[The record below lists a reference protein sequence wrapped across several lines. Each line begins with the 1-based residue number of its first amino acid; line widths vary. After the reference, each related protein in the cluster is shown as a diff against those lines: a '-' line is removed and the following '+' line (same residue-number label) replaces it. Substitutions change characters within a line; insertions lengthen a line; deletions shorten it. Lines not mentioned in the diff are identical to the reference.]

1 MAWSRIEEVH
11 GLSIECIDA
20 NDPLARRSAI
30 RALTLAFVRDPVMR
44 WLFPSPEAYLSHF
57 PKFADAFG
65 GPAFGAGTAWRSDD
79 ASGAALW
86 FPSGVH
92 PDAEGIAAAVF
103 GAIEPAKHADA
114 VGVMQQMGAFHPQE
128 PHWYLAILGVD
139 AARQG
144 QGLGAQLMRDA
155 LARCDEEG
163 LIAYLESSNP
173 ANVSLYRRHGF
184 EVVGEIQAGDSPVSF
199 PMLRPAR

>member
-1 MAWSRIEEVH
+1 MP
-11 GLSIECIDA
+11 IECIDA
-20 NDPLARRSAI
+20 SDARARREAI
-30 RALTLAFVRDPVMR
+30 QALTLAFVRDPVMR
-44 WLFPSPEAYLSHF
+44 WLFPSPQAYLTHF
-57 PKFADAFG
+57 PKFAEAFG
-65 GPAFGAGTAWRSDD
+65 APAFGAGTAWRSDD
-79 ASGAALW
+79 ASGVALW

-92 PDAEGIAAAVF
+92 PDAEAIAAAVF
-103 GAIEPAKHADA
+103 GAIAPAQHADA
-114 VGVMQQMGAFHPQE
+114 VGVMEQMGAFHPQE

-173 ANVSLYRRHGF
+173 ANVSLYQRHGF

-199 PMLRPAR
+199 PMLRPARSAQDRSTNRA

>member
-1 MAWSRIEEVH
+1 MA
-11 GLSIECIDA
+11 IECIDA
-20 NDPLARRSAI
+20 NDGAARRAAI

-44 WLFPSPEAYLSHF
+44 WLFPSPSAYLTHF
-57 PKFADAFG
+57 PQFAEAFG
-65 GPAFGAGTAWRSDD
+65 GPAFGAGTAWMSDD

-86 FPSGVH
+86 LPSGVH
-92 PDAEGIAAAVF
+92 PDAEAIAAVVF
-103 GAIEPAKHADA
+103 GAIDASQHAAA
-114 VGVMQQMGAFHPQE
+114 VKVMEQMGALHPQE

-139 AARQG
+139 SARQG
-144 QGLGAQLMRDA
+144 QGLGAQLLRDA
-155 LARCDEEG
+155 LARCDDEG

-199 PMLRPAR
+199 AMLRPAC

>member
-1 MAWSRIEEVH
+1 MA
-11 GLSIECIDA
+11 IECIAAGDEGS
-20 NDPLARRSAI
+20 RRAAVQ
-30 RALTLAFVRDPVMR
+30 ALTLAFVRDPVMR
-44 WLFPSPEAYLSHF
+44 WLFPSPQAYLEHF
-57 PKFADAFG
+57 PKFAAAFG
-65 GPAFGAGTAWRSDD
+65 GPAFDAGTAWRSDD

-92 PDAEGIAAAVF
+92 PDAEAIAAALF
-103 GAIEPAKHADA
+103 GAIEPAKHGDA
-114 VGVMQQMGAFHPQE
+114 AGLMEQMGAFHPQE

-184 EVVGEIQAGDSPVSF
+184 EVIGEIQAGESPVSF

>member
-1 MAWSRIEEVH
+1 MA
-11 GLSIECIDA
+11 IECIDA
-20 NDPLARRSAI
+20 NDEPARRAAI

-44 WLFPSPEAYLSHF
+44 WLFPSPSAYLTHF
-57 PKFADAFG
+57 PRFAEAFG
-65 GPAFGAGTAWRSDD
+65 GPAFGAGTAWMSDD

-86 FPSGVH
+86 LPSGVH
-92 PDAEGIAAAVF
+92 PDAEAIAAVVF
-103 GAIEPAKHADA
+103 GAIDASKHAAA
-114 VGVMQQMGAFHPQE
+114 VEVMEQMGALHPQE

-139 AARQG
+139 SARQG
-144 QGLGAQLMRDA
+144 QGLGAQLLRDA

-199 PMLRPAR
+199 AMLRPAD